1 MDLKIINQPLSVEKQ
16 FPNITEELNK
26 KQIAVKSVE
35 IADELIENG
44 EDLARIFATFA
55 RNIAMMEG
63 IMEAIKPTL
72 IKDIQLGGKIVGG
85 CKLEQHNTTRY
96 DYSNTPLW
104 NEIKESVSKLD
115 EKRKLIEKTAKSL
128 DRYKGNAEWR
138 DNETGEVCEV
148 YPAIPSTTET
158 IKCTIL

>member
-1 MDLKIINQPLSVEKQ
+1 MDLKIINQSLSIEKQ
-16 FPNITEELNK
+16 FGNIPDELNK
-26 KQIAVKSVE
+26 KQIAKKAIKIGE
-35 IADELIENG
+35 ELIENG
-44 EDLARIFATFA
+44 EDLAHIYATFA
-55 RNIAMMEG
+55 RNIEMMSA

-104 NEIKESVSKLD
+104 NEIKDSVSKLD
-115 EKRKLIEKTAKSL
+115 EKRKLIEKTAKGL
-128 DRYKGNAEWR
+128 DRFGNCAEFR
-138 DNETGEVCEV
+138 DMETGEVCEV

-158 IKCTIL
+158 KKCTIL

>member
-1 MDLKIINQPLSVEKQ
+1 MELKIINQPLSIEKQ
-16 FPNITEELNK
+16 FPNLTEELNK
-26 KQIAVKSVE
+26 KQIAVKAVE
-35 IADELIENG
+35 IAEEFIENG
-44 EDLARIFATFA
+44 EDLARIYATLA
-55 RNIAMMEG
+55 RNKEMIEG
-63 IMEAIKPTL
+63 IMEAIKPAL
-72 IKDIQLGGKIVGG
+72 IKDIQLGGKIVSG

-96 DYSNTPLW
+96 DYSNTPIW

-128 DRYKGNAEWR
+128 DRYKGSAEWR

-148 YPAIPSTTET
+148 CPAIPSTTET

>member
-1 MDLKIINQPLSVEKQ
+1 MDLKIVNKPLEIEKQ
-16 FPNITEELNK
+16 FPNLTEELNK

-35 IADELIENG
+35 IAEELIENG
-44 EDLARIFATFA
+44 EDLARIYATLSK
-55 RNIAMMEG
+55 NILMFEG

-115 EKRKLIEKTAKSL
+115 EKRKLIEKTAKGL
-128 DRYKGNAEWR
+128 DRFGNCAEFR
-138 DNETGEVCEV
+138 DTETGEVCEI
-148 YPAIPSTTET
+148 YPATPSTTET